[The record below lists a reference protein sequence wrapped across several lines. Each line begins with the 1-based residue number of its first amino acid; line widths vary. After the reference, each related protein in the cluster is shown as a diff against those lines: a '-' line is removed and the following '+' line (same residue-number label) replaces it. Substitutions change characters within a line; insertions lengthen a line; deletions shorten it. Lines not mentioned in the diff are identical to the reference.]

1 MILEQCPV
9 EKADD
14 GDLGIENVGGVFVVL
29 GAGCLV
35 ALVIAIFEFLWNV
48 HSLAVEERVRNFFF
62 LYFLINVINFD
73 FLDIILILYSQRRY
87 HHGTH

>member
-1 MILEQCPV
+1 MFADFSMIPEQCPA
-9 EKADD
+9 EKVDD

-48 HSLAVEERVRNFFF
+48 QSLAVEERVRKLLCFLCCFF
-62 LYFLINVINFD
+62 D
-73 FLDIILILYSQRRY
+73 
-87 HHGTH
+87 